1 MSKHYILITGITGF
15 LGSHIAEN
23 LVNNYNIIGLK
34 RKTSNIWRCEEFKE
48 NVIWINIDEDK
59 NFLNELNKYRINTII
74 HGAWIG
80 VESSERDDWSIQVK
94 NIQFLLD
101 ILEVSRKVS
110 VEKFIF
116 LGSQAEYGDINGVA
130 SETQVCEALNAYGSV
145 KLACLE
151 ILKTFSK
158 NNNINWIWLRLFSVF
173 GEKESDT
180 WLFPSL
186 INKMKNQSQMDLTFG
201 EQKYSYLY
209 VKDFVLILNKIVV
222 LKIESGI
229 YNVSSDVVRS
239 IRSLVEE
246 LRDRVNTKFQLNFG
260 SLKYRKNQSMHLQ
273 GSINKL
279 TSQIGEIEFTDF
291 SIAIENTIKFYK
303 R

>member
-1 MSKHYILITGITGF
+1 VSKHYILITGITGF